1 MLLHLWVSLPDSWL
15 IFLLRVFPCAV
26 FLDGQLDIPTRL
38 FWSNDYLL
46 NATHKRANGIL
57 HQLPSGSQLTCNLS
71 QDWPNL
77 LATFYS
83 ADDCQAEQPVLTT
96 RLHASL
102 AFSSLSHPFLSV
114 QNVLSPSL
122 SLLLHHCYKSKA
134 KSQPKCT
141 WLPLVFHLPHDW
153 KLSVSSYSL
162 STFSVLW

>member
-1 MLLHLWVSLPDSWL
+1 MGFPARFLTHLPAQGLSLCSFSGRTAWDTYTTVL
-15 IFLLRVFPCAV
+15 IK
-26 FLDGQLDIPTRL
+26 RL
-38 FWSNDYLL
+38 PSQRN
-46 NATHKRANGIL
+46 TQRANGIL